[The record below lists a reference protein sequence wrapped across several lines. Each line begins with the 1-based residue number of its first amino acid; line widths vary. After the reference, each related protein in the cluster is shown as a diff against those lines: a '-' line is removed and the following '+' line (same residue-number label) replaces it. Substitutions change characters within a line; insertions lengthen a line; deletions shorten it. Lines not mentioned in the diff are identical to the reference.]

1 MSLKVSVSANKTI
14 ITLPEQSVKLNGEI
28 TINRIVDMPSEKK
41 VFVLTKELGKI
52 DLPSLSD
59 ENYDTPSEWTNADVV
74 SAIEQYVNSISPQ
87 SVDIEITETETVE
100 DAEIVTE

>member
-1 MSLKVSVSANKTI
+1 MSLKVSISENKTI
-14 ITLPEQSVKLNGEI
+14 VTIPEQSVKLNGEI

-74 SAIEQYVNSISPQ
+74 SAIEQYVNGISPQ
-87 SVDIEITETETVE
+87 SVDTEITETESLEEAEVVE
-100 DAEIVTE
+100 